1 MGIQTF
7 HITHLLFYQ
16 LLLIS
21 VNRLVTSVSK
31 FQNVGSNSEISF
43 ANCVVVLKFVFSGV
57 QYFKYHIQLSTVNNF
72 HYVGQFTL

>member
-7 HITHLLFYQ
+7 HISFLFFYQ

-31 FQNVGSNSEISF
+31 FQNVGSNSEICF
-43 ANCVVVLKFVFSGV
+43 ANCVVVLNKMFFGV
-57 QYFKYHIQLSTVNNF
+57 QYFKYHIRLSTINNF
-72 HYVGQFTL
+72 QYVGQFTL